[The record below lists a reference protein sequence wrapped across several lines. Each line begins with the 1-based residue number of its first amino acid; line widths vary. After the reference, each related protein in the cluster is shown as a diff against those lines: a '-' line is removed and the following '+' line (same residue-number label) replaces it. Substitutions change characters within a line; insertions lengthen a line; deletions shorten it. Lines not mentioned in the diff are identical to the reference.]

1 MVYIHRHDFCMLLPQ
16 AVFAG
21 ARKKRPGQLLAH
33 ARRSHKNMGIRARL
47 YIVRLHINSLGPKF
61 TRVLA
66 AFIKFILRFRAA
78 SSA

>member
-1 MVYIHRHDFCMLLPQ
+1 MRSVCGNEAVCMLVELSLSFNVCTRTMRNALGHSPS
-16 AVFAG
+16 
-21 ARKKRPGQLLAH
+21 ARALCNLERYCSLK
-33 ARRSHKNMGIRARL
+33 S
-47 YIVRLHINSLGPKF
+47 SLGPKF